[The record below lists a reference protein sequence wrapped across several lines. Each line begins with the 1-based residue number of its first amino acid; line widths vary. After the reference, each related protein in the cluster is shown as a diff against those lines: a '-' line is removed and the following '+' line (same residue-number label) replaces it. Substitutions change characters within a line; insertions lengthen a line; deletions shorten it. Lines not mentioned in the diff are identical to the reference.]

1 MKEETR
7 ETGKCMAGTI
17 MATEVEK
24 RIFEHKCYE
33 AYRLYWMLSHGN
45 TLQELSGAINSLAAE
60 LVETDPVSAA
70 TDGDSTR
77 RLMENAEQS
86 FLCDSGFCGAVWAN
100 KEKFLSEEFCDPDY
114 MKTLLSLRSD
124 GDEMWKF
131 YQAHYMPDSSEGK
144 KPYTNQELFHVLCE
158 QVEMPEHLQSAMPA
172 DDIRS
177 IKRADGLFW
186 NRLEFGNSGNIHLEI
201 GLEYFNPEH
210 EIIDLGCFLTQDTS
224 LQAIEDMGKLLAD
237 LVYVMND
244 LVKNN
249 REDFE
254 WEGYRICGIKEDGQ
268 PSYASR
274 YHQIGLT
281 MYEVGKLL
289 KSYPYV
295 QLFDYSEHTESY
307 YCTGK
312 DNALV
317 KCKTLEECKQK
328 RVS

>member
-124 GDEMWKF
+124 GDEMWEF
-131 YQAHYMPDSSEGK
+131 YQEHYAPRVNKYTVTLKVEGRFVVTTRAK
-144 KPYTNQELFHVLCE
+144 N
-158 QVEMPEHLQSAMPA
+158 
-172 DDIRS
+172 IRKAKEAAVS
-177 IKRADGLFW
+177 KCMDA
-186 NRLEFGNSGNIHLEI
+186 
-201 GLEYFNPEH
+201 
-210 EIIDLGCFLTQDTS
+210 
-224 LQAIEDMGKLLAD
+224 
-237 LVYVMND
+237 
-244 LVKNN
+244 
-249 REDFE
+249 DFE
-254 WEGYRICGIKEDGQ
+254 PLQNINKECIIVEDVNGNFLWE
-268 PSYASR
+268 
-274 YHQIGLT
+274 
-281 MYEVGKLL
+281 
-289 KSYPYV
+289 
-295 QLFDYSEHTESY
+295 
-307 YCTGK
+307 TGDPEPDEK
-312 DNALV
+312 
-317 KCKTLEECKQK
+317 
-328 RVS
+328 

>member
-7 ETGKCMAGTI
+7 ETGKCMAGTV
-17 MATEVEK
+17 MDTEAEK
-24 RIFEHKCYE
+24 RIFEHECYE
-33 AYRLYWMLSHGN
+33 TYRLYWILSGKK
-45 TLQELSGAINSLAAE
+45 TLKELSGAIRILAAE
-60 LVETDPVSAA
+60 LVETDRVSTV
-70 TDGDSTR
+70 TDGDGTR
-77 RLMENAEQS
+77 HLAESEKQA
-86 FLCDSGFCGAVWAN
+86 LVRDSGSCGAIWAS
-100 KEKFLSEEFCDPDY
+100 EDEFLKGEFCDPGY
-114 MKTLLSLRSD
+114 MKTMLSGRSD
-124 GDEMWKF
+124 GDEMWEF
-131 YQAHYMPDSSEGK
+131 YRAHYMPGSSGEK
-144 KPYTNQELFHVLCE
+144 KPYTNQELFRILCE
-158 QVEMPEHLQSAMPA
+158 QVEMPEHLQSATPA
-172 DDIRS
+172 NDVRS

-186 NRLEFGNSGNIHLEI
+186 NRLEFDNSGNIYLEI

-210 EIIDLGCFLTQDTS
+210 EIIDLGCFLMHDTG
-224 LQAIEDMGKLLAD
+224 LQAMEGMGKLLAD

-281 MYEVGKLL
+281 LYEVGKLL

-312 DNALV
+312 DNSLV
-317 KCKTLEECKQK
+317 KCKTLEECRQK
-328 RVS
+328 RMS

>member
-131 YQAHYMPDSSEGK
+131 YQAHYMPDSSGGK
-144 KPYTNQELFHVLCE
+144 KTYTNQELFHVLRE

-172 DDIRS
+172 DDVRS

-186 NRLEFGNSGNIHLEI
+186 NRLEFGNSGNIYLEI

-237 LVYVMND
+237 LVYVMDD
-244 LVKNN
+244 LVKKH

-254 WEGYRICGIKEDGQ
+254 WEGYRICGIKDDGQ

-274 YHQIGLT
+274 YYQIGLT
-281 MYEVGKLL
+281 MHEVGKLL

-295 QLFDYSEHTESY
+295 RLFNYSEHTESY

-328 RVS
+328 RMS

>member
-1 MKEETR
+1 
-7 ETGKCMAGTI
+7 
-17 MATEVEK
+17 
-24 RIFEHKCYE
+24 
-33 AYRLYWMLSHGN
+33 
-45 TLQELSGAINSLAAE
+45 
-60 LVETDPVSAA
+60 
-70 TDGDSTR
+70 
-77 RLMENAEQS
+77 MENAEQS

-131 YQAHYMPDSSEGK
+131 YKAHYMPDSSGGK

-158 QVEMPEHLQSAMPA
+158 RVEMPEHLQSAMPA
-172 DDIRS
+172 DDVRS

-186 NRLEFGNSGNIHLEI
+186 NRLEFGNSGNIYLEI

-237 LVYVMND
+237 LVYVMDD